1 MLWYILVFTAF
12 SWNSYAVMEKRL
24 DSVDYMVQVPE
35 YREKRDLEELWD
47 FYLTDECEQYNTSIK
62 NEDVLRSKGLRRCID
77 KSISFVQPASRGIG
91 GWEGKCGHT
100 FAANS
105 FYTMCKAAVDPNEY
119 FGPILGD
126 ITPGVRPGTLRS
138 GLSEVFRSSKRICP
152 DSQGHW
158 TYFKFGNQ
166 NNYIKKIKQLLIP
179 NYSHINLQ
187 RIERLGNSYFRNPV
201 GALIQNPGGKY
212 IHWVKIIDFLESQNV
227 CKFIVNHWDNQYE
240 VPCGKMA
247 TWSGRVGKTYP
258 IILKSYSVVSY
269 K

>member
-1 MLWYILVFTAF
+1 MLF
-12 SWNSYAVMEKRL
+12 SLNSYSVVEMRL

-47 FYLTDECEQYNTSIK
+47 FYLTDECEQYNTSIE
-62 NEDVLRSKGLRRCID
+62 NEDELRGKGLRRCLD
-77 KSISFVQPASRGIG
+77 KSVSFVQPASRGIG

-105 FYTMCKAAVDPNEY
+105 FYTMCKIAVGPSEY

-126 ITPGVRPGTLRS
+126 ITPGVRAGTLRS
-138 GLSEVFRSSKRICP
+138 GLSKAFSKSGENCP

-158 TYFKFGNQ
+158 TYLKLRNKS
-166 NNYIKKIKQLLIP
+166 NYIERIKKLLIP

-187 RIERLGNSYFRNPV
+187 KIERLGKSYLRNPV
-201 GALIQNPGGKY
+201 GVLIQNPGGKY
-212 IHWVKIIDFLESQNV
+212 IHWVKIIDVLESQNV

-240 VPCGKMA
+240 VPCETMA
-247 TWSGRVGKTYP
+247 IWSGRVGRTYP
-258 IILKSYSVVSY
+258 VILKSYSVVSF